1 MFEYIKLQIKLRWGR
16 DRSASKKSGL
26 LTAAVGILVICA
38 ALSLIYLLT
47 RILADNLEETTAAEL
62 SVLFIAVLEAALF
75 VMSVCMQVRWLYRPA
90 DLEITAR
97 FPITP
102 FKIYVANIALVYFN
116 LLIYAAL
123 FFVPVLTVFGL
134 ALKIF
139 TAQYFFGILIC
150 AFLSPALPFAIS
162 LVVAIPV
169 MYALSLL
176 ENKNTVK
183 LILFIVVLAAFFV
196 LYNYVLSVLAEYFL
210 HNNVSSE
217 TSIVWTKILKT
228 LNGRGN
234 LTAYLGDVLFLNG
247 FWKAFGILLGA
258 SLGVSAAGLALAK
271 PVYDG
276 AHRKMLEGAGNA
288 FRRRS
293 GMDGRSAAAAM
304 FRHQFK
310 EILRTR
316 SYAYFYLGIAVATPV
331 MVFFCNRLVNE
342 VGEAQLGEIV
352 NFGASVLVMTAFMG
366 LISAFS
372 AAAVSMEGERFYIT
386 KIVPVSYRAQL
397 AVKGA
402 LNLAVSFGALLVSC
416 VIVASLGF
424 VSIGQTLIIGATEF
438 VLAAGFVLNGLNLNV
453 ANPNVKPKA
462 NGEIDEINVSF
473 MMFIGVFISAAAGA
487 LAIILP
493 FFWDIVWVYLLLAG
507 VALVYAGVNLIVF
520 ILTASKRYARI
531 EG

>member
-1 MFEYIKLQIKLRWGR
+1 MRNPFTTARTVKCLKGR
-16 DRSASKKSGL
+16 ATRSA
-26 LTAAVGILVICA
+26 AA
-38 ALSLIYLLT
+38 
-47 RILADNLEETTAAEL
+47 
-62 SVLFIAVLEAALF
+62 
-75 VMSVCMQVRWLYRPA
+75 
-90 DLEITAR
+90 
-97 FPITP
+97 
-102 FKIYVANIALVYFN
+102 
-116 LLIYAAL
+116 
-123 FFVPVLTVFGL
+123 
-134 ALKIF
+134 
-139 TAQYFFGILIC
+139 
-150 AFLSPALPFAIS
+150 
-162 LVVAIPV
+162 
-169 MYALSLL
+169 
-176 ENKNTVK
+176 
-183 LILFIVVLAAFFV
+183 
-196 LYNYVLSVLAEYFL
+196 
-210 HNNVSSE
+210 
-217 TSIVWTKILKT
+217 
-228 LNGRGN
+228 
-234 LTAYLGDVLFLNG
+234 
-247 FWKAFGILLGA
+247 
-258 SLGVSAAGLALAK
+258 
-271 PVYDG
+271 
-276 AHRKMLEGAGNA
+276 
-288 FRRRS
+288 
-293 GMDGRSAAAAM
+293 RSAAAAM

-316 SYAYFYLGIAVATPV
+316 SYAYFYLGIAVTTPV

-493 FFWDIVWVYLLLAG
+493 FFWDIAWVYLLLAG

>member
-1 MFEYIKLQIKLRWGR
+1 MFEYIKLQMKLRWGR
-16 DRSASKKSGL
+16 DRSASKKSGM

-288 FRRRS
+288 FRRRGDVPPS
-293 GMDGRSAAAAM
+293 VQRDIANALIRLFLPWDRRRHARHGVFLQSSCKRSRRGAARRNRQFRRVRTGYDRVYGADQRIFRGGSQHGGGTLLYYEDRSRVLPRAACRQGSAQFGGIVRRAARELRDRRVAWFCIHRADADYRRYGICAGRGFRSERTQPERRQSERETESQRRDRRDQRFLYDVHRRVYQRGGGCACDNSAV
-304 FRHQFK
+304 FLEYR
-310 EILRTR
+310 
-316 SYAYFYLGIAVATPV
+316 LG
-331 MVFFCNRLVNE
+331 L
-342 VGEAQLGEIV
+342 
-352 NFGASVLVMTAFMG
+352 S
-366 LISAFS
+366 
-372 AAAVSMEGERFYIT
+372 
-386 KIVPVSYRAQL
+386 
-397 AVKGA
+397 
-402 LNLAVSFGALLVSC
+402 SFGGRCARLRGSEPDCLYFNC
-416 VIVASLGF
+416 V
-424 VSIGQTLIIGATEF
+424 
-438 VLAAGFVLNGLNLNV
+438 
-453 ANPNVKPKA
+453 
-462 NGEIDEINVSF
+462 
-473 MMFIGVFISAAAGA
+473 
-487 LAIILP
+487 
-493 FFWDIVWVYLLLAG
+493 
-507 VALVYAGVNLIVF
+507 
-520 ILTASKRYARI
+520 
-531 EG
+531 